1 MEVAMRRYAV
11 VLVLALGS
19 SGPAPPVSG
28 AGSARVDE
36 FARAQPVAG
45 SGVHYFT
52 TALVHSTEPTA
63 TGMIQRSTETVEL
76 DGGLAGRLLYH
87 PTSVFD
93 FEQGTLV
100 NTGAQVFSGA
110 VLGSAPVMLFDDAFR
125 FEIDLNTGATRG
137 EVRLTDSL
145 AGPKVRCRLHVVGTG
160 MTAEGN
166 ATFDYT
172 GECRFRGE

>member
-1 MEVAMRRYAV
+1 MRHYSV
-11 VLVLALGS
+11 VLVLAIVLALAGS
-19 SGPAPPVSG
+19 MPASPTSGPARLDQR
-28 AGSARVDE
+28 AK
-36 FARAQPVAG
+36 AQPVAG

-76 DGGLAGRLLYH
+76 GGDVVGRLLYH

-93 FEQGTLV
+93 LAQSTLV
-100 NTGAQVFSGA
+100 NTGAQVFSGT

-125 FEIDLNTGATRG
+125 FEIDLNTGATAG
-137 EVRLTDSL
+137 EVHLTDSL
-145 AGPKVRCRLHVVGTG
+145 AGPKVRCHLYVVGTG

-172 GECRFRGE
+172 GQCRFMGK